1 MIRYLVI
8 AAVILV
14 PALGIFAA
22 GDNQFLTFI
31 TGITIIHML
40 LASGLNLLYGFTGI
54 LPLAYA
60 GIAGISAYATTNMVL
75 HGGMSFWVAMPIGS
89 LFAAAVGVVLSMPA
103 IRLRGFYF
111 GLSGL
116 VIQSAMTIAFV
127 YFPRFTNGD
136 TGIAS
141 IPRPALFGHVLTM
154 PWFECLLALFL
165 AVTVGAIWLLMRSR
179 FGATLIAIREDEDL
193 ARTLGVSVT
202 LNRTIAFAVASFIAG
217 IGGALYAFYVG
228 FVSPRVFDV
237 LVSLNVWL
245 MAAMGGRGTLV
256 GPLLG
261 ALILAPLPSFLQ
273 YYTWLKDVIYGLAI
287 ILVTIFLPTGIY
299 GYILQRRA
307 KS

>member
-8 AAVILV
+8 ALV
-14 PALGIFAA
+14 VAIPAFGIFGA
-22 GDNQFLTFI
+22 GDNGFLTFI
-31 TGITIIHML
+31 TGITLIHML
-40 LASGLNLLYGFTGI
+40 LASGLNLLYGYTGLI
-54 LPLAYA
+54 PLAYA
-60 GIAGISAYATTNMVL
+60 GIAGISAYATTNLVL
-75 HGGMSFWVAMPIGS
+75 SGGWSFWLALPLGS
-89 LFAAAVGVVLSMPA
+89 LFAVGVGVILSLPA

-141 IPRPALFGHVLTM
+141 IPRPQLFGLTLTA
-154 PWFECLLALFL
+154 PWFECLLGL
-165 AVTVGAIWLLMRSR
+165 AVALTVFAIWLIMRSR
-179 FGATLIAIREDEDL
+179 FGASLIAIREDEDL
-193 ARTLGVSVT
+193 ARALGVNVT
-202 LNRTIAFAVASFIAG
+202 LNRAIAFAVASFIAG
-217 IGGALYAFYVG
+217 IGGGLYAFYVG

-273 YYTWLKDVIYGLAI
+273 HYTWVKDVIYGLAI
-287 ILVTIFLPTGIY
+287 VIVTIFLPSGIY
-299 GYILQRRA
+299 GYIMQRRA
-307 KS
+307 QR